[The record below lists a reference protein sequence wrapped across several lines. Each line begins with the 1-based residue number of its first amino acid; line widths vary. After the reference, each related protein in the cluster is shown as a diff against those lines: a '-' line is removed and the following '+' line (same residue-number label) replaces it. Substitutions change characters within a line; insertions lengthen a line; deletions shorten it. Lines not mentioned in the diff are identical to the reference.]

1 MFLAIQVWFVD
12 LAWWGWVIAAVAVV
26 VAAWLLFIWWAE
38 RDIMKSI
45 EEDEEGERPEEGSAI
60 SYPYYFELENVRNF
74 ASELK
79 LELPTAR
86 QVTQGKRLS
95 LNFKG
100 LGGEGSKSETEEFVE
115 SISLPALAKAIE
127 RSVWEGENPSP
138 ETDVTD
144 APAVSDQGVLAAAIE
159 QLQGSVGQT
168 SESAELLAQVQ
179 EAYSNQ
185 RIDAMAERKREE
197 LREVGKGNRYI
208 VMRGMFGLAWA
219 EADGAGPTLQLTHLN
234 PTPGFVSPDGKRHE
248 EGNVEPELIP
258 VPDGVGVLV
267 ALPDATALNAA
278 GRERIHRG
286 QPMYI
291 GIIAHSPSFDRERG
305 VLTCAAWAIWG
316 EPTPN
321 WNARMHRPHYGY
333 PYA

>member
-1 MFLAIQVWFVD
+1 MSLAIQVWFVD
-12 LAWWGWVIAAVAVV
+12 FPWWGWAIAAVAVV
-26 VAAWLLFIWWAE
+26 IAAWVLFVWWEE
-38 RDIMKSI
+38 RGLMKSI
-45 EEDEEGERPEEGSAI
+45 EEGEEERSEEGSAI
-60 SYPYYFELENVRNF
+60 SYPYYFEVENVRNL
-74 ASELK
+74 AGELK

-127 RSVWEGENPSP
+127 KSVWEGENPRP

-185 RIDAMAERKREE
+185 RIDAMAERKRDE
-197 LREVGKGNRYI
+197 LKNVGKGNRYI
-208 VMRGMFGLAWA
+208 VMRGMFGLAGA
-219 EADGAGPTLQLTHLN
+219 GTDGGGPTLKLTHLN

-248 EGNVEPELIP
+248 EGNVEPDLIP
-258 VPDGVGVLV
+258 VPDGFGVQV
-267 ALPDATALNAA
+267 ALPDVTALNAA
-278 GRERIHRG
+278 GKERIHRG
-286 QPMYI
+286 QPMYV
-291 GIIAHSPSFDRERG
+291 GIIAHSPSFDKGTG

-316 EPTPN
+316 EPTPD
-321 WNARMHRPHYGY
+321 WSERMHRSHYSY
-333 PYA
+333 PYG